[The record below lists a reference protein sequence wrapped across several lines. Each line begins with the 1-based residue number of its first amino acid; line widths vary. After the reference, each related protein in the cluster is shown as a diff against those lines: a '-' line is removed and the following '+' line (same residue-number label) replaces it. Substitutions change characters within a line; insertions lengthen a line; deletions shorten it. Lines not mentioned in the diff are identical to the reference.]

1 MWRVGSVNSKRVL
14 IVEDS
19 PVIRLG
25 LVELL
30 ANESDIEVCG
40 EASDV
45 QHAIREIEDTK
56 PDLVLLDLKLHES
69 SGLDLLKQIRGRSKA
84 KVLVCSVYDASSF
97 AERVV
102 RAGASGFVSKNASA
116 DTVLKAVR
124 EVLSGRMYVSTE
136 IAAQMLH
143 RLSRTPNSSGEDP
156 VESLSDRELQVFT
169 MIGEGLSI
177 KDIAERLH
185 LSPRTVETYR
195 DNIKNKL
202 SLDSSSDVVRRAAQ
216 WVME

>member
-1 MWRVGSVNSKRVL
+1 MDVKRIL

-19 PVIRLG
+19 PVVRIG
-25 LVELL
+25 LSELL
-30 ANESDIEVCG
+30 AHEPDFKICG

-45 QHAIREIEDTK
+45 QEAVRMIDETR

-97 AERVV
+97 AERVI

-116 DTVLKAVR
+116 ETVLQAAR
-124 EVLSGRMYVSTE
+124 EVLAGRTYVSSE
-136 IAAQMLH
+136 MAAQL
-143 RLSRTPNSSGEDP
+143 LSRMTRTSDREVDDP
-156 VESLSDRELQVFT
+156 IQTLSDREVQVFI
-169 MIGEGLSI
+169 MIGEGSSI

-185 LSPRTVETYR
+185 LSPRTVETHR
-195 DNIKNKL
+195 DNIKIKL
-202 SLDSSSDVVRRAAQ
+202 NLDSSTDVVRRAAQ